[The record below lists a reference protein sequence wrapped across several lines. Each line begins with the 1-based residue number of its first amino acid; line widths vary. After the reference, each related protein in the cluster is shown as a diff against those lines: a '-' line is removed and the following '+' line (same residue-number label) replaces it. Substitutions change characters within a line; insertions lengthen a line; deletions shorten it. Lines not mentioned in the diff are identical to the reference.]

1 MSHDSALLI
10 TNVLAPHE
18 LDNAERAEV
27 GRIEADP
34 QRMERILNDVQGA
47 PDLVS
52 RIEQTAGVCFDW
64 DCCETDSE
72 RRF

>member
-18 LDNAERAEV
+18 LDDAERAEV

-34 QRMERILNDVQGA
+34 QRMERILDDVQGA
-47 PDLVS
+47 PDLVQ
-52 RIEQTAGVCFDW
+52 RIADTMAVADDEDAERW
-64 DCCETDSE
+64 DGLS
-72 RRF
+72 

>member
-18 LDNAERAEV
+18 LDDAERAEV

-34 QRMERILNDVQGA
+34 QRMERILDDVQGA

-52 RIEQTAGVCFDW
+52 RIAETMAVADDEDAERFDGM
-64 DCCETDSE
+64 S
-72 RRF
+72 